1 MPEYRRVQSTGGIF
15 FFTVVTHNRNPVLTS
30 DAVRTAL
37 REGIRRTRDAFPF
50 AIDAWVLLPDHFH
63 CIWTL
68 LEHDADF
75 SKRWGMIKRHVSR
88 ECKQRFALDDNARQ
102 SQRDRKELS
111 LWQRRFWEHQIRD
124 DADYARHVDYI
135 HWNPVKHG
143 LVKRVADWPYS
154 TFHKFVE
161 RGIYPRDW
169 GTSTPTTFDD
179 FDFGE

>member
-1 MPEYRRVQSTGGIF
+1 
-15 FFTVVTHNRNPVLTS
+15 
-30 DAVRTAL
+30 
-37 REGIRRTRDAFPF
+37 
-50 AIDAWVLLPDHFH
+50 
-63 CIWTL
+63 
-68 LEHDADF
+68 
-75 SKRWGMIKRHVSR
+75 MIKRHVSR

-111 LWQRRFWEHQIRD
+111 LWQRCFWEHQIRD
-124 DADYARHVDYI
+124 DTDYARHMDYI

-161 RGIYPRDW
+161 RGVYPHDW
-169 GTSTPTTFDD
+169 GASTPTALDD